1 MLGVVILCT
10 AVSMMCFVVSF
21 LIWKKGKLM
30 LVVGFNEEKFTG
42 NQTKL
47 AKAAG
52 LLMSGMGILVLLL
65 PFSLQYLGAL
75 TGPLYALTI
84 VCGTLVL
91 LKGAN

>member
-1 MLGVVILCT
+1 MLCT
-10 AVSMMCFVVSF
+10 VVGMTCFVVSF
-21 LIWKKGKLM
+21 LIWKKGKLS
-30 LVVGFNEEKFTG
+30 LVVGYNAEKFTG
-42 NQTKL
+42 NQSKL

-75 TGPLYALTI
+75 TGPLYALSI
-84 VCGTLVL
+84 VCGALVL